1 MASEPHVSTCHWWPH
16 RSLLQIQILNER
28 KKSISYH
35 ISSPGFIV
43 CGTHGRKL
51 VPVES
56 FVILE
61 TGSRT
66 SPPAN
71 ETRNLFPPPLPEPPL
86 LKGLGGEHLSIGRTL
101 FQTYKILF
109 FFLSTWPEHQLSL
122 NMLKSSRSLITR
134 KITSLVK
141 RSCYV
146 LFSILLDILDF

>member
-1 MASEPHVSTCHWWPH
+1 MASEPHVSPCHWWPH

-35 ISSPGFIV
+35 ISSPGFIL
-43 CGTHGRKL
+43 CGTQGRKL

-56 FVILE
+56 FVIPE
-61 TGSRT
+61 TGSQT

-71 ETRNLFPPPLPEPPL
+71 ETRNLFPPPPQPPL
-86 LKGLGGEHLSIGRTL
+86 LKRLGGEHLSIGKTL
-101 FQTYKILF
+101 FQIYKILF
-109 FFLSTWPEHQLSL
+109 FFLSTWQEHQLSL
-122 NMLKSSRSLITR
+122 KMLKSSRSLFKR

-141 RSCYV
+141 RGCYV